1 MNYYFNYTSGLIDN
15 LLVRTKAENY
25 TVDGKRANVTD
36 PKAPMPGR
44 LHDQSRAFGEL
55 CIPID
60 GHKRSFLRD
69 YLDKLQM
76 KPSTGDI
83 NYDVEYASPFGNEI
97 NKLLLLFKWITG
109 IQSIT
114 KDTVH
119 ITKEDLKA
127 IDMEHMST
135 LDLKKTFSKIFW
147 NSLVTNMWNDGIW
160 TVKIGSRDL
169 RVGEGPGYINMRVS
183 IPHLVQ
189 KIEEYHNNLKDQ
201 KKQQEPDTYNN

>member
-25 TVDGKRANVTD
+25 TVDGKRANVTN

-55 CIPID
+55 SIPID
-60 GHKRSFLRD
+60 GTNRSFLRD
-69 YLDKLQM
+69 YLDKKEM
-76 KPSTGDI
+76 KAGTGDI
-83 NYDVEYASPFGNEI
+83 NYDHEYASPFSNEI

-114 KDTVH
+114 KNVVQ
-119 ITKEDLKA
+119 ITREDLKA

-135 LDLKKTFSKIFW
+135 LDLKKTFGKLFW
-147 NSLVTNMWNDGIW
+147 NSLVTNMWNDGVW
-160 TVKIGSRDL
+160 TIKVGGRDL
-169 RVGEGPGYINMRVS
+169 RVDEGPGYINMRIS
-183 IPHLVQ
+183 IPHLVD
-189 KIEEYHNNLKDQ
+189 KITEYHNNLKQ
-201 KKQQEPDTYNN
+201 TQE